1 MAKFKINISIPVTIK
16 EYKKDKKA
24 TMEKAKRNRSSFY
37 YENDLSYSILKEYS
51 LSKRE
56 KTLSELAP
64 NEKLIEESDDRTFAT
79 IKIKKKEDSERFASG
94 KPGVVGS
101 YRVERWSINTQEETA
116 EILDKI
122 YLIQKLKPESDD
134 WNNAII
140 EAFPFLKSKEEDFKT
155 KAFQEELW
163 QTSEL
168 LEEVLANGWE
178 RLYLETL
185 S

>member
-1 MAKFKINISIPVTIK
+1 
-16 EYKKDKKA
+16 
-24 TMEKAKRNRSSFY
+24 MEKARRSRFSTF
-37 YENDLSYSILKEYS
+37 YENNLSYSILKEYS

-56 KTLSELAP
+56 KTISDLAP
-64 NEKLIEESDDRTFAT
+64 NEELVEESDDRTFAT
-79 IKIKKKEDSERFASG
+79 IKIKKKDDDERLASG

-101 YRVERWSINTQEETA
+101 YRVERWSINTQKESV

-122 YLIQKLKPESDD
+122 YSIQRLKLESDD
-134 WNNAII
+134 WSKAII

-178 RLYLETL
+178 RVYLVTVN
-185 S
+185 